1 MRIPA
6 MVLSAALLIAPAAL
20 AAEADGKIKAIDG
33 DKLTITL
40 DDGKTYKLPGE
51 FDMEAI
57 KEGMEVVIAFERV
70 ANENQITD
78 MQIIE

>member
-6 MVLSAALLIAPAAL
+6 MVLSAVLLFASQAL
-20 AAEADGKIKAIDG
+20 AAEADGKIKAIDS

-40 DDGKTYKLPGE
+40 DNGKTYKLPGE

>member
-6 MVLSAALLIAPAAL
+6 MVLSAALLFSPAAL
-20 AAEADGKIKAIDG
+20 AAEADGQIKAIDR

-40 DDGKTYKLPGE
+40 DNGKTYKLPGE
-51 FDMEAI
+51 FDMDAI
-57 KEGMEVVIAFERV
+57 KEGMEVVIAFEKV
-70 ANENQITD
+70 SNENQITD